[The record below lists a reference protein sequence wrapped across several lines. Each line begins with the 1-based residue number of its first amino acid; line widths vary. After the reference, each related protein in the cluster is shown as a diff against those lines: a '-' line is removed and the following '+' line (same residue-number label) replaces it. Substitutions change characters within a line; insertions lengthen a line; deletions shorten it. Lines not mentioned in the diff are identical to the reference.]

1 MTMASLEQP
10 PPPPLPH
17 SPQKSSQGQHPTK
30 VGEESLPTVATM
42 PQSNGTPSP
51 LLPSEGPDDA
61 VHPHPAI
68 MVRAPSAALAP
79 GAAAPN
85 TANDTTTQ
93 ATSTGAVSPQS
104 LRNERELWIVSRN
117 NNRDGRRDNF
127 SDDFGGDLAVK
138 VSENCQQLRISS
150 LEQLKLAISLLEGQQ
165 RQQSISTKIIC
176 NNNNNN
182 SNNVE
187 NECRPSHR
195 NHQEEQEEDEIT
207 EIDRN
212 NFSSRTHT
220 TQQAFL
226 DEVKRFELFRSVIQ
240 HEDDLLNQ
248 RVSWIILA
256 QSFLMAA
263 FITSSDGS
271 DALKYITATVGVLT
285 VVVTFPAI
293 LSAGRNIELQQHV
306 YFAGLSSEERCR
318 ELHGHGRDWH
328 FGDRGKGYGST
339 AHEQYLRMKHG
350 HIFPNMAFRG
360 KGSMPILITVVGLVI
375 VQILGWCFLLAA
387 LVNGW

>member
-1 MTMASLEQP
+1 MTMTSPRLLP
-10 PPPPLPH
+10 PQPPLPH
-17 SPQKSSQGQHPTK
+17 SLQETPQGQPPLK
-30 VGEESLPTVATM
+30 FGEEALSNVSIM
-42 PQSNGTPSP
+42 PQSNDTSPSS
-51 LLPSEGPDDA
+51 LERSNETS
-61 VHPHPAI
+61 HHHPAI
-68 MVRAPSAALAP
+68 KPHVPPAALAP
-79 GAAAPN
+79 ETATASAAI
-85 TANDTTTQ
+85 NDTT
-93 ATSTGAVSPQS
+93 APSTSNAALPPQS
-104 LRNERELWIVSRN
+104 LQNETELWIVSRN
-117 NNRDGRRDNF
+117 NHRDGRRNNF
-127 SDDFGGDLAVK
+127 SDDFGGDLAGDG
-138 VSENCQQLRISS
+138 SGNCNQLRISS
-150 LEQLKLAISLLEGQQ
+150 LEQLKLAITLLEGQHQ
-165 RQQSISTKIIC
+165 FQSSETIGDGI
-176 NNNNNN
+176 NNKHNN
-182 SNNVE
+182 SKNHHQKE
-187 NECRPSHR
+187 DNEEGNMTDSDPL
-195 NHQEEQEEDEIT
+195 
-207 EIDRN
+207 N

-271 DALKYITATVGVLT
+271 DALKYITATVGLLT

-293 LSAGRNIELQQHV
+293 LAAGRNIELQQHV

-328 FGDRGKGYGST
+328 FGDKGKGYGST
-339 AHEQYLRMKHG
+339 AHEQYRRMKYG

-360 KGSMPILITVVGLVI
+360 RGSMPILITVVGLVI